1 MTHIVYGIDDK
12 YLPCLLVSM
21 YSILRSISTPIKFTV
36 ITTSQEFDS
45 SSINKLVNFFSYAT
59 VEFQKLDVEN
69 LAGYAT
75 SSTQATRYS
84 EATMIPLF
92 VPSLVDEKCIF
103 LDADTLVLKDISQL
117 FESDLQGF
125 PIGAVQ
131 SYDLSVFKMLIECS
145 FLYDLFFR
153 TKGKNFSES
162 SKQTADGLGISLE
175 DYVYKYF
182 SAGVIIFDSKA
193 IRKEESLFGKLTNMD
208 ECKKYW
214 NLPPEEGYLNI
225 LFKNRVCY
233 LDIKWNVYRDFPRIS
248 RRHFPA
254 EIKTE
259 LISAIRDPS
268 ILHIPTIFTKR
279 PWERPWYRA
288 RKRYRIY
295 KRICLEMHKQTGIN
309 IFPMVTC
316 LP

>member
-1 MTHIVYGIDDK
+1 MTHIVYGIDEK

-21 YSILRSISTPIKFTV
+21 YSVLRTISTPIKITV

-45 SSINKLVNFFSYAT
+45 SSIYKLVNFFSYAT
-59 VEFQKLDVEN
+59 VEIRKLDVEN
-69 LAGYAT
+69 LTDYAT
-75 SSTQATRYS
+75 NTKSTRFS

-103 LDADTLVLKDISQL
+103 LDADTLVLEDISQL

-125 PIGAVQ
+125 PIGAVR
-131 SYDLSVFKMLIECS
+131 SYDLSVFTMLIEHS
-145 FLYDLFFR
+145 FLFNLFFR
-153 TKGKNFSES
+153 TKKKNFSEGL
-162 SKQTADGLGISLE
+162 KQTADRLGFSLE
-175 DYVYKYF
+175 EYVTKYF

-193 IRKEESLFGKLTNMD
+193 IRKEDLFSKLTKMD
-208 ECKKYW
+208 DSKRYW
-214 NLPPEEGYLNI
+214 NFNPEEEYMNI
-225 LFKNRVCY
+225 LFKNRVSY
-233 LDIKWNVYRDFPRIS
+233 LDVKWNLYKDFPRIS

-259 LISAIRDPS
+259 LISAIQDPS
-268 ILHIPTIFTKR
+268 ILHIPNIFTKR

-295 KRICLEMHKQTGIN
+295 KRTCLEMHKQTGIN

>member
-1 MTHIVYGIDDK
+1 
-12 YLPCLLVSM
+12 
-21 YSILRSISTPIKFTV
+21 
-36 ITTSQEFDS
+36 
-45 SSINKLVNFFSYAT
+45 
-59 VEFQKLDVEN
+59 
-69 LAGYAT
+69 
-75 SSTQATRYS
+75 
-84 EATMIPLF
+84 MIPLF

-103 LDADTLVLKDISQL
+103 LDADTLVLEDISQL

-125 PIGAVQ
+125 PIGAVR
-131 SYDLSVFKMLIECS
+131 SYDLSVFTMLIEHS
-145 FLYDLFFR
+145 FLFHLFFR
-153 TKGKNFSES
+153 TKKKNFSEDL
-162 SKQTADGLGISLE
+162 KQTADRLGFSLE
-175 DYVYKYF
+175 EYVTKYF

-193 IRKEESLFGKLTNMD
+193 IRKENLFSKLTKMD
-208 ECKKYW
+208 DSKRYW
-214 NLPPEEGYLNI
+214 NFNPEEEYMNI

-233 LDIKWNVYRDFPRIS
+233 LDVKWNLYKDFPRIS

-259 LISAIRDPS
+259 LISAIQDPS
-268 ILHIPTIFTKR
+268 ILHIPNIFTKR

-295 KRICLEMHKQTGIN
+295 KRTCLEMHKQTGIN